1 MTVGKLK
8 ELLNG
13 MPDDMKVLIPANP
26 MGEFDGILFSPCEED
41 SGESEV
47 GGDETMSEEE
57 FECQENLGTLQTE
70 KVFLLVPCG
79 YGEEKD
85 HTHTLN

>member
-8 ELLNG
+8 ELLDG

-41 SGESEV
+41 SGVSEV
-47 GGDETMSEEE
+47 GGDGSLDEEE
-57 FECQENLGTLQTE
+57 LERQDNLGILPVE
-70 KVFLLVPCG
+70 KVFLLLPCG
-79 YGEEKD
+79 YGEEKN